1 MLYHRLFA
9 ACLLL
14 ACIGLGLTAWGY
26 HAPYS
31 YEPVGPRAYPLMLL
45 VLLGAGA
52 LLLVFKPALESNGE
66 APPALV
72 PAMLVKVLI
81 CLALLLALAALFEKV
96 GFIVTATLFGFGMA
110 LLFGG
115 RWLPSAILAVVL
127 GIGLY
132 FLFDRILDVPLPMGV
147 LSVLEN

>member
-14 ACIGLGLTAWGY
+14 ACVGLGLTAWGY

-52 LLLVFKPALESNGE
+52 LLLVFKPNLEIGDE
-66 APPALV
+66 AAPRIV
-72 PAMLVKVLI
+72 PAMLRKTLI
-81 CLALLLALAALFEKV
+81 CLALMLALAALFERV

-110 LLFGG
+110 RLFGG
-115 RWLPSAILAVVL
+115 RWLHSAILAVVL

-147 LSVLEN
+147 LAVLEN

>member
-14 ACIGLGLTAWGY
+14 ACIGLGITAWGY
-26 HAPYS
+26 HAPFS
-31 YEPVGPRAYPLMLL
+31 YEPVGPRAYPLLL
-45 VLLGAGA
+45 LILLGAGA
-52 LLLVFKPALESNGE
+52 LLLVCKPALETGDE
-66 APPALV
+66 APPQVV
-72 PAMLVKVLI
+72 PAMLKKVVI

-110 LLFGG
+110 KLFGG
-115 RWLPSAILAVVL
+115 RWLPSAFLAVVL
-127 GIGLY
+127 GLGLY

-147 LSVLEN
+147 LAVLEN

>member
-14 ACIGLGLTAWGY
+14 ACIGLGVAAWGY
-26 HAPYS
+26 HAPFS

-52 LLLVFKPALESNGE
+52 LLLVCKPALENHG
-66 APPALV
+66 AAAPALV
-72 PAMLVKVLI
+72 PAMLVKVLV

-110 LLFGG
+110 KLFGG

-127 GIGLY
+127 GLGLY

-147 LSVLEN
+147 LAVLEN

>member
-14 ACIGLGLTAWGY
+14 ACVGLGLTAWGY

-52 LLLVFKPALESNGE
+52 LLLVCKPRLETGDE
-66 APPALV
+66 AEPRIV
-72 PAMLVKVLI
+72 PAMLRKTLI
-81 CLALLLALAALFEKV
+81 CLALLLALAALFERV

-110 LLFGG
+110 RLFGG
-115 RWLPSAILAVVL
+115 RWLPSAILAMVL

-147 LSVLEN
+147 LAVLEN

>member
-14 ACIGLGLTAWGY
+14 ACIGLGVTAWGY
-26 HAPYS
+26 HAPFS

-45 VLLGAGA
+45 IVLGAGA
-52 LLLVFKPALESNGE
+52 LLLVCKPALESHGD
-66 APPALV
+66 AAPALV
-72 PAMLVKVLI
+72 PAMLVKVLV

-110 LLFGG
+110 KLFGG

-127 GIGLY
+127 GLGLY

-147 LSVLEN
+147 LAVLEN

>member
-14 ACIGLGLTAWGY
+14 ACVGLGLTAWGY

-45 VLLGAGA
+45 ILLGAGA
-52 LLLVFKPALESNGE
+52 LLLMFKPGLETGDE
-66 APPALV
+66 PEPRIV
-72 PAMLVKVLI
+72 PAMLRKTLI
-81 CLALLLALAALFEKV
+81 CLALLLALAALFERV
-96 GFIVTATLFGFGMA
+96 GFIVTATLFGLGMA
-110 LLFGG
+110 RLFGG

-132 FLFDRILDVPLPMGV
+132 LLFDRILDVPLPMGV
-147 LSVLEN
+147 LAALEN